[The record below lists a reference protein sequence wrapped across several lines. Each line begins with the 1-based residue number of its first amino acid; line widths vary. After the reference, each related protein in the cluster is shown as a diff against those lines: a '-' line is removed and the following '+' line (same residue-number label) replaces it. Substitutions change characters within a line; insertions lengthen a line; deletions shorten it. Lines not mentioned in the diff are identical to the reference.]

1 MTWYSCRRPVGQ
13 QNQRCL
19 TDRLCVGMFNCS
31 PFMRDLHCGAAK
43 DSCSCSGLAQDF
55 PPLSAH
61 CENSVQERACCIAVS
76 ERVLTHLDNVLAYDR
91 AQRIRQDTHCEV
103 FGGVRLSWSLV
114 ACREDG
120 AAKLSAKCRYRQPGL
135 WGQPGAVRSA
145 PVAGVQPIRPQPQG
159 STRTKHH
166 LGTKVRSTVLAQV
179 HHPA

>member
-19 TDRLCVGMFNCS
+19 TDRLCVGMFNCF
-31 PFMRDLHCGAAK
+31 PFLRDLHRGAAK
-43 DSCSCSGLAQDF
+43 KTCSCSGLAQDF

-61 CENSVQERACCIAVS
+61 CENSVQERARCVAAS
-76 ERVLTHLDNVLAYDR
+76 ERVLTHLDNVLACVG
-91 AQRIRQDTHCEV
+91 AQRIQQDTHCEV

-135 WGQPGAVRSA
+135 WGSRRGPHGSRCRCFADGI
-145 PVAGVQPIRPQPQG
+145 VAASGFKPI
-159 STRTKHH
+159 
-166 LGTKVRSTVLAQV
+166 
-179 HHPA
+179 

>member
-19 TDRLCVGMFNCS
+19 TDRLCVGMLYCS
-31 PFMRDLHCGAAK
+31 PVLRDLHRGAAK

-61 CENSVQERACCIAVS
+61 CENSVQERARCIAVS
-76 ERVLTHLDNVLAYDR
+76 ERVLTHLDIVLAYVR
-91 AQRIRQDTHCEV
+91 AQRMRQNTHCEV

-135 WGQPGAVRSA
+135 WGQQARSVVLPP
-145 PVAGVQPIRPQPQG
+145 PVFSRRDRVAASGFNPIQ
-159 STRTKHH
+159 HH
-166 LGTKVRSTVLAQV
+166 SEQR
-179 HHPA
+179 